1 MKTFI
6 TKIKPE
12 IDKAKAKQEAGKL
25 EKTFLKTA
33 KAFSKAMSNS
43 FKTIGK
49 IGKGSFIAGAIAKLV
64 NPLEEINQ
72 TLNNTLE
79 NFDQIGRLSDQLG
92 IKDVAGLGAL
102 MTALQS
108 KGIDRSQAEK
118 ILNELQTEIGKSRSG
133 DETAKFSGISAD
145 ENALTL
151 FAKVMNKIS
160 TMEDVSQAKSLATS
174 VFGEKEASRLFDA
187 LRSREE
193 FSKTYQEAY
202 SKMSGGEIKRL
213 QELQGQKDKL
223 QALQD
228 LDIMIERAKQINE
241 DTIKLQLQSVRKS
254 ENLKTSQIG
263 QFESATKT
271 NEILDDTKDLVQK
284 GVNWLGDLT
293 ASAIDYFKGE
303 TKDKK
308 TKNKSL
314 NGDK

>member
-12 IDKAKAKQEAGKL
+12 IDKAKLKQENKKV
-25 EKTFLKTA
+25 EKSFLKTA
-33 KAFSKAMSNS
+33 KSFSKAMSNS
-43 FKTIGK
+43 FNTIGK
-49 IGKGSFIAGAIAKLV
+49 FGFIAGAVAKLV

-79 NFDQIGRLSDQLG
+79 NFDQIGRLGDQLG
-92 IKDVAGLGAL
+92 INDVAGIGAL
-102 MTALQS
+102 ITALQS

-118 ILNELQTEIGKSRSG
+118 ILNELQTEIGKSRIG
-133 DETAKFSGISAD
+133 DETAKFSGLSAD

-160 TMEDVSQAKSLATS
+160 TMEDVSQAKSLASS

-187 LRSREE
+187 LRSKEE
-193 FSKTYQEAY
+193 FSETYQEAY
-202 SKMSGGEIKRL
+202 RKLSENDIRNL
-213 QELQGQKDKL
+213 QDLQGKKDKL

-228 LDIMIERAKQINE
+228 LDIMIERAKKIN
-241 DTIKLQLQSVRKS
+241 DKTIQLQLQSMRKS

-271 NEILDDTKDLVQK
+271 NEILDESKDLLQK
-284 GVNWLGDLT
+284 GVNYVGDLT
-293 ASAIDYFKGE
+293 SSVIDYFRGE
-303 TKDKK
+303 KK
-308 TKNKSL
+308 EKVNKSL

>member
-12 IDKAKAKQEAGKL
+12 IDKAKLKKENKKV
-25 EKTFLKTA
+25 EKSFLKTA
-33 KAFSKAMSNS
+33 KSFSKAMSNS
-43 FKTIGK
+43 FNTIGK
-49 IGKGSFIAGAIAKLV
+49 MSKFGFIAGAVAKLV

-79 NFDQIGRLSDQLG
+79 NFDQIGRLGDQLG
-92 IKDVAGLGAL
+92 INDVTGIGAL
-102 MTALQS
+102 ITALQS

-133 DETAKFSGISAD
+133 DETAKFSGLSAD

-160 TMEDVSQAKSLATS
+160 TMEDVSQAKSLASS

-187 LRSREE
+187 LRSKEE
-193 FSKTYQEAY
+193 FSETYQEAY
-202 SKMSGGEIKRL
+202 RKLSENDIRKL
-213 QELQGQKDKL
+213 QDLQGKKDKL

-228 LDIMIERAKQINE
+228 LDIMIERAKKIN
-241 DTIKLQLQSVRKS
+241 DKTVQLQLQSMRKS

-271 NEILDDTKDLVQK
+271 NEILDESKDLLQK
-284 GVNWLGDLT
+284 GVNYVGDLT
-293 ASAIDYFKGE
+293 SSVIDYFRGE
-303 TKDKK
+303 KK
-308 TKNKSL
+308 EKVNKSL

>member
-1 MKTFI
+1 
-6 TKIKPE
+6 
-12 IDKAKAKQEAGKL
+12 
-25 EKTFLKTA
+25 
-33 KAFSKAMSNS
+33 MSNS

-49 IGKGSFIAGAIAKLV
+49 MSKFGFIAGAVAKLV

-79 NFDQIGRLSDQLG
+79 NFDQIGRLGEQLG

-108 KGIDRSQAEK
+108 KGIDRPQAEK

-160 TMEDVSQAKSLATS
+160 TMEDVSQAKSLASS

-187 LRSREE
+187 LRSQTE
-193 FSKTYQEAY
+193 FAKTYKEAY
-202 SKMSGGEIKRL
+202 QKLSDTDIEKL
-213 QELQGQKDKL
+213 HDLQGKKDKL

-228 LDIMIERAKQINE
+228 LDIMIERAKQINDKTVE
-241 DTIKLQLQSVRKS
+241 LQLRSMRKS
-254 ENLKTSQIG
+254 ETLKTTQLG
-263 QFESATKT
+263 QFESAIKA
-271 NEILDDTKDLVQK
+271 NELIEESKNLMQK
-284 GVNWLGDLT
+284 GVNYIGDIY
-293 ASAIDYFKGE
+293 SAIVDKFSSDK
-303 TKDKK
+303 KDK
-308 TKNKSL
+308 TNKSL

>member
-12 IDKAKAKQEAGKL
+12 IDKAKLKQENKKV
-25 EKTFLKTA
+25 EKSFLKTA
-33 KAFSKAMSNS
+33 KSFSKAMSNS

-49 IGKGSFIAGAIAKLV
+49 MSKFGFIAGAVAKLV

-79 NFDQIGRLSDQLG
+79 NFDQIGRLGDQLG
-92 IKDVAGLGAL
+92 INDVAGLGAL
-102 MTALQS
+102 ITALQS
-108 KGIDRSQAEK
+108 KGIDRTQAEK

-133 DETAKFSGISAD
+133 DETAKFSGLSAN

-160 TMEDVSQAKSLATS
+160 TMEDVSQAKSLASS
-174 VFGEKEASRLFDA
+174 VFGEKEASRLFDT
-187 LRSREE
+187 LRSKEE
-193 FSKTYQEAY
+193 FSTTYQEAY
-202 SKMSGGEIKRL
+202 KKLSENDIRKL
-213 QELQGQKDKL
+213 QDLQGKKDKL

-228 LDIMIERAKQINE
+228 LDIMIERAKKIN
-241 DTIKLQLQSVRKS
+241 DKTVQLQLQSMRKS

-271 NEILDDTKDLVQK
+271 NEILDESKDLLQK
-284 GVNWLGDLT
+284 GVNYVGDLT
-293 ASAIDYFKGE
+293 SSVIDYFRGE
-303 TKDKK
+303 KK
-308 TKNKSL
+308 EKVNKSL

>member
-12 IDKAKAKQEAGKL
+12 IDKAKLKQET
-25 EKTFLKTA
+25 EKVEKSFLKTA
-33 KAFSKAMSNS
+33 KSFSKAMSNS

-49 IGKGSFIAGAIAKLV
+49 MSKLGFIAGAVAKLV

-79 NFDQIGRLSDQLG
+79 NFDQIGRLGDQLG
-92 IKDVAGLGAL
+92 INDVAGIGAL
-102 MTALQS
+102 ITALQS

-160 TMEDVSQAKSLATS
+160 TMQDVSQAKSLASS

-187 LRSREE
+187 LRSQEE
-193 FSKTYQEAY
+193 FSATYQEAY
-202 SKMSGGEIKRL
+202 KKLADNDIRKL
-213 QELQGQKDKL
+213 QELQGQKDKM

-228 LDIMIERAKQINE
+228 LDIMIERAKKIN
-241 DTIKLQLQSVRKS
+241 DKTVQLQLQSMRKS

-271 NEILDDTKDLVQK
+271 NELLDESKDLLQK
-284 GVNWLGDLT
+284 GVNYVGDLT
-293 ASAIDYFKGE
+293 SAVIDYFRG
-303 TKDKK
+303 DKK
-308 TKNKSL
+308 EKTNKSL

>member
-12 IDKAKAKQEAGKL
+12 IDKAKLKQENKKV
-25 EKTFLKTA
+25 EKSFLKTA
-33 KAFSKAMSNS
+33 KSFSKAMSNS

-49 IGKGSFIAGAIAKLV
+49 MSKFGFIAGAVAKLV

-79 NFDQIGRLSDQLG
+79 NFDQIGRLGDQLG
-92 IKDVAGLGAL
+92 INDVAGIGAL
-102 MTALQS
+102 ITALQS

-118 ILNELQTEIGKSRSG
+118 ILNELQTEIGKSRNG
-133 DETAKFSGISAD
+133 DETAKFSGLSAD

-160 TMEDVSQAKSLATS
+160 TMEDVSQAKSLASS

-187 LRSREE
+187 LRSKEE
-193 FSKTYQEAY
+193 FSETYQEAY
-202 SKMSGGEIKRL
+202 RKLSENDIRKL

-228 LDIMIERAKQINE
+228 LDIMIERAKKIN
-241 DTIKLQLQSVRKS
+241 DKTVQLQLQSMRKS

-271 NEILDDTKDLVQK
+271 NEILDESKDLLQK
-284 GVNWLGDLT
+284 GVNYVGDLT
-293 ASAIDYFKGE
+293 SSVIDYFRGE
-303 TKDKK
+303 KK
-308 TKNKSL
+308 EKVNKSL

>member
-1 MKTFI
+1 MKVFI

-12 IDKAKAKQEAGKL
+12 VDKAKLKQETGKV
-25 EKTFLKTA
+25 EKSFLKTA
-33 KAFSKAMSNS
+33 KSFSKAMSNS

-49 IGKGSFIAGAIAKLV
+49 MSKFGFIAGAVAKLV

-79 NFDQIGRLSDQLG
+79 NFDQIGRLGDQLG
-92 IKDVAGLGAL
+92 IKDVAGIGAL
-102 MTALQS
+102 ITALQS
-108 KGIDRSQAEK
+108 KGIDRTQAEK

-151 FAKVMNKIS
+151 FAKIMNKIS
-160 TMEDVSQAKSLATS
+160 TMEDVSQAKSLASS

-187 LRSREE
+187 LRSQEE
-193 FSKTYQEAY
+193 FSATYQEAY
-202 SKMSGGEIKRL
+202 RKLSENDIRKL

-228 LDIMIERAKQINE
+228 LDIMIERAKRIN
-241 DTIKLQLQSVRKS
+241 DKTVQLQLQSMRKS

-284 GVNWLGDLT
+284 GVNYVGDIT
-293 ASAIDYFKGE
+293 SAVIDYFRGE
-303 TKDKK
+303 KK
-308 TKNKSL
+308 EKINKSL

>member
-12 IDKAKAKQEAGKL
+12 IDKAKLKKETGKV
-25 EKTFLKTA
+25 EKSFLKTA
-33 KAFSKAMSNS
+33 KSFSKAMSNS
-43 FKTIGK
+43 FKTIGQISK
-49 IGKGSFIAGAIAKLV
+49 FGFIAGAVAKLV

-79 NFDQIGRLSDQLG
+79 NFDQIGRLGDQLG
-92 IKDVAGLGAL
+92 INDVVGIGAL
-102 MTALQS
+102 ITALQS

-133 DETAKFSGISAD
+133 DETAKFSGLSAD

-160 TMEDVSQAKSLATS
+160 TMEDVSQAKSLASS

-187 LRSREE
+187 LRSQEE
-193 FSKTYQEAY
+193 FSATYQEAY
-202 SKMSGGEIKRL
+202 RKLSENDIRKL
-213 QELQGQKDKL
+213 QDLQGQKDKL

-228 LDIMIERAKQINE
+228 LDIMVERAKKIN
-241 DTIKLQLQSVRKS
+241 DKTVQLQLQSMRKA

-271 NEILDDTKDLVQK
+271 NEILDDTKDLVQR
-284 GVNWLGDLT
+284 GVNYVGDIT
-293 ASAIDYFKGE
+293 SAVIDYFRGE
-303 TKDKK
+303 KK
-308 TKNKSL
+308 EKVNKSL

>member
-12 IDKAKAKQEAGKL
+12 IDKAKLKQENKKV
-25 EKTFLKTA
+25 EKSFLKTA
-33 KAFSKAMSNS
+33 KSFSKAMSNS
-43 FKTIGK
+43 FETIGK
-49 IGKGSFIAGAIAKLV
+49 MSKFGFIAGAVAKLV

-79 NFDQIGRLSDQLG
+79 NFDQIGRLGDQLG
-92 IKDVAGLGAL
+92 INDVAGIGAL
-102 MTALQS
+102 ITALQS
-108 KGIDRSQAEK
+108 KGIDRSQTEK

-133 DETAKFSGISAD
+133 DETAKFSGLSAD

-160 TMEDVSQAKSLATS
+160 TMQDVSQAKSLASS

-187 LRSREE
+187 LRSQEE
-193 FSKTYQEAY
+193 FSATYQEAY
-202 SKMSGGEIKRL
+202 RKLSENDIRKL

-228 LDIMIERAKQINE
+228 LDIMIERAKKIN
-241 DTIKLQLQSVRKS
+241 DKTIQLQLQSMRKS

-284 GVNWLGDLT
+284 GVNWIGDLT
-293 ASAIDYFKGE
+293 SSAIDYFRGE
-303 TKDKK
+303 KK
-308 TKNKSL
+308 NKSNKSL

>member
-1 MKTFI
+1 MKVFI

-12 IDKAKAKQEAGKL
+12 VDKAKLKQETGKV
-25 EKTFLKTA
+25 EKSFFKTA
-33 KAFSKAMSNS
+33 KSFSKAMSNS

-49 IGKGSFIAGAIAKLV
+49 MSKFGFIAGAVAKLV

-79 NFDQIGRLSDQLG
+79 NFDQIGRLGDQLG
-92 IKDVAGLGAL
+92 IKDVVGLGAL

-108 KGIDRSQAEK
+108 KGIDRTQAEK

-160 TMEDVSQAKSLATS
+160 TTKDVSQAKSLASS

-187 LRSREE
+187 LRSQEE
-193 FSKTYQEAY
+193 FSATYQEAY
-202 SKMSGGEIKRL
+202 KKLSESDIRKM
-213 QELQGQKDKL
+213 QELQGKKDQL

-228 LDIMIERAKQINE
+228 LDIMIERAKKIN
-241 DTIKLQLQSVRKS
+241 DKTVQLQLQSIRKS
-254 ENLKTSQIG
+254 ENLKTSQLDQYEG
-263 QFESATKT
+263 ATKT
-271 NEILDDTKDLVQK
+271 NEVLDDIKDGVQK
-284 GVNWLGDLT
+284 TTNLLGEWV
-293 ASAIDYFKGE
+293 SAGIDYIKGE
-303 TKDKK
+303 KKDK
-308 TKNKSL
+308 TNKGL
-314 NGDK
+314 NKDK

>member
-1 MKTFI
+1 M
-6 TKIKPE
+6 
-12 IDKAKAKQEAGKL
+12 
-25 EKTFLKTA
+25 
-33 KAFSKAMSNS
+33 SK
-43 FKTIGK
+43 FG
-49 IGKGSFIAGAIAKLV
+49 FIAGAVAKLV

-108 KGIDRSQAEK
+108 KGIDRTQAEK

-160 TMEDVSQAKSLATS
+160 TMQDVSQAKSLASS

-187 LRSREE
+187 LRSQEE
-193 FSKTYQEAY
+193 FSATYQEAY
-202 SKMSGGEIKRL
+202 KKLADNDIKKL

-228 LDIMIERAKQINE
+228 LDIMIERAKQINDKTVE
-241 DTIKLQLQSVRKS
+241 LQLRSMRKS
-254 ENLKTSQIG
+254 ETLKTTQLG
-263 QFESATKT
+263 QFESAIKA
-271 NEILDDTKDLVQK
+271 NELIEESKNLMQK
-284 GVNWLGDLT
+284 GVNYVGDIY
-293 ASAIDYFKGE
+293 SAIVDKFSSDK
-303 TKDKK
+303 KDK
-308 TKNKSL
+308 TNKSL